1 MVIANCEN
9 QFSQFRLR
17 LYHLHFNK
25 RNDALMDLL
34 DAICSGRLA
43 RSVAEY
49 SLSCFFRRDYNSLYK
64 AIQEYQP
71 EKAVLNQARLVAP
84 ALPRP
89 QKRPFRLLGLDVTPC
104 PRIYAYKLEGR
115 ECVYQPS
122 PIRGNKQITYGHQ
135 FSDLFELPEREGSY
149 APRWVIPLDDQ
160 RATRDNQEET
170 GVRQVRTLLEDPRL
184 PFGQELCVLAVDC
197 HYSTPTFL
205 EALSDK
211 PNLIIIVR
219 ARSNRHF
226 SFQARVSRIGKGH
239 PLWYE
244 EQEFSLKDPTTWPEP
259 DEKLSIP
266 GTSRRGKAYRTE
278 IWNWH
283 NLVMR
288 GKCKPARIPM
298 QNHPFILVRIMRY
311 NEKNEPVFKR
321 PLWLIVMGEQ
331 RHKLSLSD
339 IQEAYQ
345 QRPDMEHFFR
355 FGKQQMLL
363 DRYQTPETVH
373 EEHWWK
379 LVHLAYLQLWV
390 AKEYATCQPHPW
402 QRYLPQVKEK
412 HLSPTMVQ
420 RSFERII
427 RQFGT
432 PAQAPKQRG
441 KSLGRSK
448 GKAPGLRKAQ
458 AIVLHRRI

>member
-1 MVIANCEN
+1 
-9 QFSQFRLR
+9 
-17 LYHLHFNK
+17 
-25 RNDALMDLL
+25 MDLL
-34 DAICSGRLA
+34 DAICSGTLPL
-43 RSVAEY
+43 SVVEY
-49 SLSCFFRRDYNSLYK
+49 SLSCLFRRDYTSLYK

-71 EKAVLNQARLVAP
+71 DQAILNQTQLIAP
-84 ALPRP
+84 YLPKPR
-89 QKRPFRLLGLDVTPC
+89 KRSFRLLGLDATPC
-104 PRIYAYKLEGR
+104 PRVYAYKLEGR

-135 FSDLFELPEREGSY
+135 FSDLFELPEREGIY

-160 RATRDNQEET
+160 RTNRDNQEET
-170 GVRQVRTLLEDPRL
+170 GIRQIRVALEDPQSPYGL
-184 PFGQELCVLAVDC
+184 ELCVLAVDC
-197 HYSTPTFL
+197 KYSTPTFL

-211 PNLIIIVR
+211 TKLIIIVR

-226 SFQARVSRIGKGH
+226 SFQAKVSRIGKGH
-239 PLWYE
+239 PIWHE
-244 EQEFSLKDPTTWPEP
+244 EKDFFLKDPTTWPEP
-259 DEKLSIP
+259 EEKISIP
-266 GTSRRGKAYRTE
+266 GISRRGKPYRTD
-278 IWNWH
+278 IWAWQ

-288 GKCKPARIPM
+288 GKCKPRKIPM
-298 QNHPFILVRIMRY
+298 HQHPFTLVRIIRY
-311 NEKNEPVFKR
+311 NEQNKPVFKKS
-321 PLWLIVMGEQ
+321 LWLIVIGEQ
-331 RHKLSLSD
+331 RHRLSLAD

-345 QRPDMEHFFR
+345 QRSDMEHFFH

-363 DRYQTPETVH
+363 DRYQTPETTH

-390 AKEYATCQPHPW
+390 AKEYASCQPHPW

-432 PAQAPKQRG
+432 PAQDPKPRG
-441 KSLGRSK
+441 KSPGRSK
-448 GKAPGLRKAQ
+448 GQVPGLRKAQ
-458 AIVLHRRI
+458 EILLHRRI